1 MTPRPDF
8 QVHEIYEPVH
18 YTARELLACRRELR
32 GILIAPFNKTKCKG
46 LGYNISPSELCY
58 SVKKKYPDH
67 HHRQFPYLFAGGLPV
82 PAYSIGPDRSTYHHY

>member
-46 LGYNISPSELCY
+46 LGYRNIFSRFTEPN
-58 SVKKKYPDH
+58 KRH
-67 HHRQFPYLFAGGLPV
+67 TF
-82 PAYSIGPDRSTYHHY
+82 